1 MENRVGDRPRLIS
14 LLLVHSSQ
22 NRGLS
27 PIVPIDGHRYLQDV
41 VDAWQG
47 VSCSFS
53 APLLPGTD
61 LTTSKDASMRLESF
75 RVQNYRSI
83 NDSGEIAVSQ
93 ITALLGRNESGKSN
107 LLRALQSLNPIE
119 GFEALSPIKDFPR
132 HRRLEECTDDTQIL
146 STSWALEEDD
156 KEALLDVLPRAGDVT
171 KVTIGRSY
179 QGKTRWVS
187 FPELKTIPFDEAD
200 VKAKVKK
207 VAASVRAVAQKQ
219 EAPAA
224 LEAAADSFETAVS
237 NTKVCDTWAI
247 QAIAAAKALRTTLAG
262 ADADLS
268 EKQEE
273 VLSELETLAESISG
287 DEVAQQ
293 EARNWAVGAI
303 PKFIYVDEYP
313 ELDGHQDI
321 GAYIQRKSQ
330 NQRTDSDKNFEK
342 LCKVAGLKPDAL
354 QKLLDQNDHETRNQL
369 ANRASAV
376 VTTEIKRLWKDR
388 ALKIRFNLDGRHLET
403 LISDPTAT
411 YDVEV
416 NLSDRSRG
424 FQWFFAFYI
433 TFSADTDGGHA
444 EDAVLLLDEPGLY
457 LHAKSQSDL
466 LRHFEEDFSNQ
477 ILYSTH
483 SPFMVPTHSLDSV
496 RTVNIAENA
505 GTTVTN
511 DPTGDSRTLFPLQAA
526 LGYDLAQSLFV
537 GPNNLVVEG
546 VTDFWIIS
554 AVNAYMF
561 ERERQVLSPDLTLT
575 PAGGAQKVSY
585 MVALLTSE
593 SLNVLVLLDTE
604 RDSKVT
610 KDELLK
616 TKLISDKNVVFV
628 SEAFSSPPN
637 EADIEDLLDSA
648 VYENLVRES
657 YSVELEG
664 KTLKLNTNIPRIAK
678 RIELGFNELGIPFHK
693 TRPTRLLLKKM
704 ASEPEKILPAQ
715 SLDRFESLF
724 ALINAR
730 LDKQVTRGDKPFNF

>member
-1 MENRVGDRPRLIS
+1 LYRLNS
-14 LLLVHSSQ
+14 PVFWET
-22 NRGLS
+22 GLK
-27 PIVPIDGHRYLQDV
+27 
-41 VDAWQG
+41 
-47 VSCSFS
+47 
-53 APLLPGTD
+53 
-61 LTTSKDASMRLESF
+61 TSKDASMRLESF
-75 RVQNYRSI
+75 RVRNYRSI
-83 NDSGEIAVSQ
+83 NDSGEIAVSR

-132 HRRLEECTDDTQIL
+132 HRRLEECTDDTQVL
-146 STSWALEEDD
+146 STIWVLEEDD
-156 KEALLDVLPRAGDVT
+156 KETLLDLLPRATDVT
-171 KVTIGRSY
+171 KVRIGRSY
-179 QGKTRWVS
+179 QGKIRSVS
-187 FPELKTIPFDEAD
+187 FPELKAIPYDEND
-200 VKAKVKK
+200 IKNKVRK

-219 EAPAA
+219 EVSDA
-224 LEAAADSFETAVS
+224 LDAAADSFETS
-237 NTKVCDTWAI
+237 TSITKMSETWAT
-247 QAIAAAKALRTTLAG
+247 QAIAAVKALRTILAG
-262 ADADLS
+262 ADAELT
-268 EKQEE
+268 EKQDEM
-273 VLSELETLAESISG
+273 LSELEETARSIAGDKDALQAAEHWVIS
-287 DEVAQQ
+287 
-293 EARNWAVGAI
+293 AI
-303 PKFIYVDEYP
+303 PKLIYVDEYP
-313 ELDGHQDI
+313 ELDGHKDI
-321 GAYIQRKSQ
+321 GAYIQRKSE
-330 NQRTDSDKNFEK
+330 NQRTVSDKNFEK

-354 QKLLDQNDHETRNQL
+354 QALLDKNDHETRNQL

-388 ALKIRFNLDGRHLET
+388 ALKIRFNLDGHHLET
-403 LISDPTAT
+403 LISDPSAT

-444 EDAVLLLDEPGLY
+444 ENAVLLLDEPGLY

-466 LRHFEEDFSNQ
+466 LRHFEDDFSNQ

-483 SPFMVPTHSLDSV
+483 SPFMVPTHALDSV
-496 RTVNIAENA
+496 RTVNISEDI

-554 AVNAYMF
+554 AVNAYMS
-561 ERERQVLSPDLTLT
+561 EKGRSVLSPSLVLT

-616 TKLISDKNVVFV
+616 AKLISDKNVVFV
-628 SEAFSSPPN
+628 SEAFTIPPN
-637 EADIEDLLDSA
+637 EADIEDLLDPE
-648 VYENLVRES
+648 VYEILVRES

-664 KTLKLNTNIPRIAK
+664 KTMKLNANIPRIAK
-678 RIELGFNELGIPFHK
+678 RVELGLNELGIPFHK
-693 TRPTRLLLKKM
+693 TRPTRLFLKKM
-704 ASEPEKILPAQ
+704 ASDPEKILPAQ
-715 SLDRFESLF
+715 TLERFEALF
-724 ALINAR
+724 VLINDR
-730 LDKQVTRGDKPFNF
+730 LNKQVSRGDKPFNV